1 LPQGYSLID
10 PSVTMD
16 KMIPTLDS
24 LARSPSNIVPI
35 IKSSADAADLGQA
48 TWLEDV
54 PLPIHRP
61 LVENLLVMYSFDLP
75 ERFAFLNQQEASN
88 LNLSLLELHDLAI
101 NNLLSRLENIDIQQM
116 NDLPVFCLE
125 IGGNLD
131 ASLMLLQE
139 VRDVVANDVPGEIV
153 AAVPSRDVFLVTGS
167 DSTEGIAAIQAV
179 VEDVWVN
186 ADHLLSQQLWIWQG
200 EQWRALSS

>member
-1 LPQGYSLID
+1 
-10 PSVTMD
+10 MD
-16 KMIPTLDS
+16 KMISTLDS

-61 LVENLLVMYSFDLP
+61 LVENLLVMYAFDLP

-88 LNLSLLELHDLAI
+88 LNLSPLELHDLAI

-139 VRDVVANDVPGEIV
+139 VRDVMANDVPGEIV
-153 AAVPSRDVFLVTGS
+153 AAV
-167 DSTEGIAAIQAV
+167 QAV
-179 VEDVWVN
+179 VEDVWAN
-186 ADHLLSQQLWIWQG
+186 ADHLLSRQLWIWQD
-200 EQWRALSS
+200 EQWCALSS